1 MSNPK
6 YAILIYDQDINRR
19 YWLKDNVYPDTI
31 TFTSVSKAKIYIK
44 QENTLP
50 VYNGSYEICIYKEGL
65 VQDEN

>member
-19 YWLKDNVYPDTI
+19 YWLKD
-31 TFTSVSKAKIYIK
+31 FSSVPKAKIYIK

-65 VQDEN
+65 IEDEN